1 MRLSLACLGIAAA
14 CGGTPGDASLEGRYI
29 VNQQPLDLGVVPT
42 PLCLAVDT
50 ARGGAAWWWEPAGGD
65 CSRRSTGPDV
75 FPVNPVAVAMVPS
88 GAISVSF
95 RLPVHGGPNLPSTAD
110 VSLLIE
116 RGTMR
121 AKASGARVPIGWR
134 ADLLIP
140 GPP

>member
-1 MRLSLACLGIAAA
+1 VRLSLACLGLTAA
-14 CGGTPGDASLEGRYI
+14 CGGTPGYASLEARYL
-29 VNQQPLDLGVVPT
+29 VNQEPLDLGVVPS

-50 ARGGAAWWWEPAGGD
+50 ARGGAAWWWEPAGRD

-75 FPVNPVAVAMVPS
+75 FPVNPVAVALVPS

-95 RLPVHGGPNLPSTAD
+95 RLPVHGGPNRPSTAD

-116 RGTMR
+116 RGVMR
-121 AKASGARVPIGWR
+121 ATASGAQVPIGFR
-134 ADLLIP
+134 ADLNIP